1 MLQKEH
7 DFYPNLLR
15 FLLSSKSNSIAV
27 SWHWQDVF
35 KCQTKKGGSVI
46 FKQLREPF
54 SLCSSFG
61 NPLDDENFFGGVSL
75 PSSCPYVVRKTLGN
89 NSAFED
95 LRNKI
100 LHHMFVESKNYLPAE
115 NFLGDNPLLLLRILQ
130 TPPRCVHST
139 SSQATTFHPRKI
151 PKLLQTVAQKVG
163 DFLNSSTI
171 DMALTRD
178 LYKVLTPPCKQFS
191 PWDWLIPYSMII
203 WSSIQAFEQ
212 NTKQIK
218 IAACGVSSSCPR
230 DNVCNKQPTTSCV
243 CCKTWSEWV
252 NLTKDFC
259 AAWTLTWILGQ
270 IVSGVYNDGVRVKL
284 HEQDVTLSL

>member
-1 MLQKEH
+1 MWECSGFFTGYQQWTW
-7 DFYPNLLR
+7 DW
-15 FLLSSKSNSIAV
+15 LSFFDSLVVQRK
-27 SWHWQDVF
+27 HGQP
-35 KCQTKKGGSVI
+35 SVEAI
-46 FKQLREPF
+46 W
-54 SLCSSFG
+54 
-61 NPLDDENFFGGVSL
+61 
-75 PSSCPYVVRKTLGN
+75 
-89 NSAFED
+89 
-95 LRNKI
+95 
-100 LHHMFVESKNYLPAE
+100 
-115 NFLGDNPLLLLRILQ
+115 
-130 TPPRCVHST
+130 
-139 SSQATTFHPRKI
+139 QATTFHPRKI

-203 WSSIQAFEQ
+203 RSSIQAFEQ